1 MSPVSAMRVNARAHE
16 IFDENL
22 RAVRTQTHR
31 VFIWLFLAQW
41 ALAVALALVISP
53 YAWSGRVHAIH
64 LHVQL
69 ALFGGAILNGL
80 PIALILLRPDWVG
93 TRHTVAVT
101 QMLWSAVFVHLTGGR
116 IETHFHIFGSL
127 AFLSFYRDPR
137 VLITATLIVA
147 ADHLLLG
154 FFWPES
160 VYGIANP
167 EWWRFL
173 EHAGWVMFED
183 IVLILGCRRSVQ
195 EMQVLSDREA
205 TLEIAK
211 CDVEQ
216 QVAERTDEL
225 RATGDRYRT
234 LIENTS
240 ALPWEIEGDSC
251 RIIYVAPQMTAIFGV
266 AQERLAPRQVFL
278 EVLHAEDRR
287 AFMDFV
293 RRAARGAAGETHHID
308 SRVLGTDG
316 RVMHVRSYV
325 SEQSGWESTGTIFG
339 MSLDITRQKRLELDL
354 SQAQKLESIG
364 QLAAGIAHE
373 INTPTQFIGDNIR
386 FLDESVGEILAVV
399 GRLAAYRA
407 MTGEAPVPASEISA
421 LLADVDVSYLSE
433 ELPKAIAQSL
443 EGVQRISKIVGAM
456 KEFSHPAVDRT
467 PLDLNRAISSTIT
480 VASNEWKYVAD
491 VVADFDPGLPQVPVM
506 PGAFNQVILN
516 ILVNAAHAIGSLEQ
530 HSPTAKGTITVSTRK
545 VADFAEIRV
554 RDTGGG
560 IPDNIR
566 DRIFDPFFTTK
577 PVGKGTGQGLA
588 IAHDVVVK
596 KHQGSLSVDSQP
608 GIGTTFIIRLPLQC
622 ADAEPARAAA

>member
-1 MSPVSAMRVNARAHE
+1 ME
-16 IFDENL
+16 
-22 RAVRTQTHR
+22 
-31 VFIWLFLAQW
+31 
-41 ALAVALALVISP
+41 
-53 YAWSGRVHAIH
+53 
-64 LHVQL
+64 L

-80 PIALILLRPDWVG
+80 PIALILLRPDWTG
-93 TRHTVAVT
+93 TRHTIAVT

-137 VLITATLIVA
+137 VLITATLVVA

-173 EHAGWVMFED
+173 EHAGWVIFED
-183 IVLILGCRRSVQ
+183 IVLVLGCRKGVQ
-195 EMQVLSDREA
+195 EMQILSDREA
-205 TLEIAK
+205 TLEVAK
-211 CDVEQ
+211 GDVER
-216 QVAERTDEL
+216 QVADRTDEL
-225 RATGDRYRT
+225 RASGERYRT

-240 ALPWEIEGDSC
+240 ALPWEMEGDSC
-251 RIIYVAPQMTAIFGV
+251 RIVYVAPQMTTIFGV
-266 AQERLAPRQVFL
+266 TPDRLAARQVFL
-278 EVLHAEDRR
+278 DVLHPDDRQ
-287 AFMDFV
+287 AFKDFV
-293 RRAARGAAGETHHID
+293 RHAARGDAGETHHID
-308 SRVLGTDG
+308 SRVLGTEG
-316 RVMHVRSYV
+316 QVTHVRSYV
-325 SEQSGWESTGTIFG
+325 SEQGGWERTGNIFG

-386 FLDESVGEILAVV
+386 FLDESVGGILAVLR
-399 GRLAAYRA
+399 RLAPYRA
-407 MTGEAPVPASEISA
+407 MKEEDSVSASEVSS
-421 LLADVDVSYLSE
+421 LLADVDVSYLGE

-443 EGVQRISKIVGAM
+443 EGVERISKIVGAM

-467 PLDLNRAISSTIT
+467 LLDLNRAISSTIT

-491 VVADFDPGLPQVPVM
+491 VVSDFDPALPQVPVM

-516 ILVNAAHAIGSLEQ
+516 ILVNAAHAIGSLEP
-530 HSPTAKGTITVSTRK
+530 HSPTPKGTITVSTRK
-545 VADFAEIRV
+545 VDDFAEIRV

-596 KHQGSLSVDSQP
+596 KHQGSISVESQP
-608 GIGTTFIIRLPLQC
+608 GIGTTFIIRLPLHC
-622 ADAEPARAAA
+622 ANAEPARAA